1 MDCPICYKKIINSC
15 IGSCTHHFCLTCLIK
30 WCEHGGRTCPICK
43 IPIREIRLDT
53 EFNELNSPGEVNTP
67 YINSDNEIIVDF
79 NKNDLAGLTLENNFT
94 VGGFKNRGPGVKI
107 SKINKKDKCYIS
119 GLRINDILL
128 FIKGVENA
136 DTCYDNANSSW

>member
-1 MDCPICYKKIINSC
+1 MD
-15 IGSCTHHFCLTCLIK
+15 LTCLIK

-128 FIKGVENA
+128 FINNVPCSDHKQSIDIIQNCVKTGSSMR
-136 DTCYDNANSSW
+136 CILLKPNSLK